1 MRRKVLISVLSFLAG
16 LAVIIGGYTTFK
28 VFAGTSKLRPYRVE
42 DALGKHNIVPVAI
55 IGSGPAGLSAAVYT
69 ARAKLRTVVFTGH
82 EHGGQ
87 LAHVKHI
94 ENWPGKE
101 KMTGSQIMNDLQ
113 KQAQSFGTH
122 IINQAI
128 KKVNFTWPFELIS
141 DDGTSFHALSLI
153 IATGSTIKK
162 PSIEGFEKYWLKG
175 ISTCALCDGPFNAG
189 QDVLVVGGGEPGAE
203 LARQV
208 AVYAKKVTLITQA
221 PTPTACAMVTDQ
233 LKACKN
239 IDILTNTQL
248 VRIDGNEHTVTSSS
262 IKDVKTGIVKELPI
276 NSLYLGIGY
285 APNTELLKPHIKTDK
300 EGYITVKGRS
310 QITSIPGVCAAGSVQ
325 EKGYEKAGIAA
336 GNGMK
341 AAVDTWHFLE
351 TLGVNDE
358 VLQKLEPFFYKTTKT
373 APSVIKTINSLEE
386 FNDVVEKSPKR
397 IVIDFFSPDCPSCT
411 YVLSLL
417 EKIAASNRELLF
429 YTVNVNKTPTIAQKL
444 GINTIPTLC
453 VFYKGKE
460 QNRYQHLNAQDLPET
475 LALIAKNVH

>member
-1 MRRKVLISVLSFLAG
+1 MRKKVLIAVLASLASF
-16 LAVIIGGYTTFK
+16 AVILTGYFSFK
-28 VFAGTSKLRPYRVE
+28 AIAHNKRPYKVE
-42 DALGKHNIVPVAI
+42 DALGKSNILPVAI

-69 ARAKLRTVVFTGH
+69 SRAKLKTIVFTGH

-101 KMTGSQIMNDLQ
+101 KMTGSHIMNDLQ

-128 KKVNFTWPFELIS
+128 KKINFTWPFELIS

-153 IATGSTIKK
+153 IATGSTTKK
-162 PSIEGFEKYWLKG
+162 PAIEGFEKYWLKG

-189 QDVLVVGGGEPGAE
+189 QDVLVVGGGESGAE

-208 AVYAKKVTLITQA
+208 AVYAKKVTLITQE
-221 PTPTACAMVTDQ
+221 PSLTACATVQDQ

-239 IDILTNTQL
+239 IEILTNTQL
-248 VRIDGNEHTVTSSS
+248 IGVDGNEQTITHAQL
-262 IKDVKTGIVKELPI
+262 KAMPTGTLQKLPI
-276 NSLYLGIGY
+276 NALYLGIGY
-285 APNTELLKPHIKTDK
+285 VPNTELFKQSLKTDK
-300 EGYITVKGRS
+300 EGYIIVQGRS
-310 QITSIPGVCAAGSVQ
+310 QRTSIPGICAAGSVE
-325 EKGYEKAGIAA
+325 EKGYGKAGIAA

-351 TLGVNDE
+351 ALGVNDQ

-373 APSVIKTINSLEE
+373 QPSVIKTIQSLEE
-386 FNDVVEKSPKR
+386 FNEIIEKTPQGV
-397 IVIDFFSPDCPSCT
+397 IIDFFSPYCPSCT

-417 EKIAASNRELLF
+417 EKIAASNRDLLF
-429 YTVNVNKTPTIAQKL
+429 YTVNVHKTPTIAQKL
-444 GINTIPTLC
+444 GINTIPTLS

-460 QNRYQHLNAQDLPET
+460 QKRYQHLATAQDLAES
-475 LALIAKNVH
+475 LALIARELH